1 MPFVLAQCLFPPPK
15 FHSITHSPKE
25 LVCILQHIYL
35 KQHFH
40 CEILVLSV
48 ELVSLLSEFSHIFYH
63 EFCIV
68 LFYWLHCFLTLLQ
81 TSWKHGPWF
90 LHACISI
97 VWQHTGN
104 MIGLLHN
111 MYHVS
116 FHEIH
121 IKNIHEVFPYFF
133 QTHGFGIFYFKRNII
148 ESDSKYSSLTEKQ

>member
-1 MPFVLAQCLFPPPK
+1 MSFVLAQCLFIVFSLHLE

-25 LVCILQHIYL
+25 RVHILQHMYL

-40 CEILVLSV
+40 CEILILVFSV
-48 ELVSLLSEFSHIFYH
+48 ELVSLLSEFSRIFYH

-68 LFYWLHCFLTLLQ
+68 LFYRLHCFLTLLQ

-90 LHACISI
+90 IHACISI

-111 MYHVS
+111 MYYVV

-121 IKNIHEVFPYFF
+121 IKNIHKVFPCFF
-133 QTHGFGIFYFKRNII
+133 QTHSFGIFYLKG
-148 ESDSKYSSLTEKQ
+148 T